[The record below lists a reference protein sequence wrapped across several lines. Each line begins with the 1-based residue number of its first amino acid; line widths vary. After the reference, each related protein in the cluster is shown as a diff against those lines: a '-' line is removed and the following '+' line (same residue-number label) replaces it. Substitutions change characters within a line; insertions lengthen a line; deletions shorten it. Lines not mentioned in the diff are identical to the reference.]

1 MGSPMEKPEKI
12 ALLLSAV
19 FSGARGAD
27 LQAEDL
33 PEDPTAWMR
42 YSARLT
48 GIAPPHC
55 AQNFRPSRSSAPH
68 FSAAHQI
75 PRKLRYPQGAI

>member
-33 PEDPTAWMR
+33 PEDPT
-42 YSARLT
+42 T
-48 GIAPPHC
+48 AP
-55 AQNFRPSRSSAPH
+55 
-68 FSAAHQI
+68 
-75 PRKLRYPQGAI
+75 G